1 MKLTSR
7 AGRREHTVE
16 LAMTS
21 MIDVVFLLLIF
32 FMTTSSFVK
41 TERNL
46 DPAIKLRE
54 RSASEAARDLEP
66 AIVEVRGSGGR
77 FVYRVGGR
85 DMTSVDELTLVLRQ
99 FADKSDAMV
108 QVSDEAPFAMAAAA
122 VQACKTAGFFLVSYV
137 PAGRE

>member
-7 AGRREHTVE
+7 SRQKEHTIE
-16 LAMTS
+16 LCMTS

-32 FMTTSSFVK
+32 FMTTSSFLQ

-54 RSASEAARDLEP
+54 KSASEVVSDLEP
-66 AIVEVRGSGGR
+66 AVVAVQESGGR

-85 DMTSVDELTLVLRQ
+85 EITSSQELTRILRQ
-99 FADKSDAMV
+99 FPDKSDAFV

-137 PAGRE
+137 PAEGE